1 MPPSEHTKTI
11 VAESTPPGVGGVSLI
26 RIAGPDSL
34 LYLTKITKGKKQ
46 NYKPRTVYHRSL
58 WDSRGGLIDRA
69 LVTFFKK
76 PNSYTGENIVEVSCH
91 GSPLVVTKII
101 SSLVS
106 LGAVLAEPGEY
117 TKRAFLNGKLNIL
130 QAEAVGEIISA
141 KTEQALRLNLKILNE
156 NNPKDLTSIRSSLV
170 LAASNIEHALDI
182 SDEDMGDGFFLNIIK
197 SLSYAHVKM
206 KKYIKNYKENRKHLH
221 PPTVVLYGKPNVGKS
236 TLFNAILNQ
245 DRAITN
251 KKPGTTRDT
260 IEQEVY
266 IGGLCVVLVDTAG
279 TRKTKNETEWEGVRR
294 TEDAVLNSDL
304 VLHVVESVDF
314 IKLKGNKIVV
324 YNKIDLIKN
333 KKTKDNTDTLVHVS
347 AKERIGIETLKEKIK
362 TQLLG
367 KKTKPST
374 STITTAR
381 QLQAI
386 TSSAAYLNK
395 ALKILNND
403 NPELELVAFELRE
416 SIEAL
421 SVLLGKTSVEDIMKN
436 VFNNFCV
443 GK

>member
-1 MPPSEHTKTI
+1 
-11 VAESTPPGVGGVSLI
+11 
-26 RIAGPDSL
+26 
-34 LYLTKITKGKKQ
+34 
-46 NYKPRTVYHRSL
+46 
-58 WDSRGGLIDRA
+58 
-69 LVTFFKK
+69 
-76 PNSYTGENIVEVSCH
+76 
-91 GSPLVVTKII
+91 VVTKII

-141 KTEQALRLNLKILNE
+141 KTEQALRLNLKVLNE
-156 NNPKDLTSIRSSLV
+156 NNPKDLTSIRSGLV

-182 SDEDMGDGFFLNIIK
+182 SDEDISGGFFLNIIK

-314 IKLKGNKIVV
+314 IKLKGNKIIV
-324 YNKIDLIKN
+324 YNKIDLTKN
-333 KKTKDNTDTLVHVS
+333 KKTKDNTDTLVYVS

-367 KKTKPST
+367 KKTKPGT

>member
-1 MPPSEHTKTI
+1 MPPSKHIKTI
-11 VAESTPPGVGGVSLI
+11 VAESSPPGVGGVSLI
-26 RIAGPDSL
+26 RISGPDSIS
-34 LYLTKITKGKKQ
+34 YLTKLTKTKPKT
-46 NYKPRTVYHRSL
+46 YRPRTVYHRPI
-58 WDSRGGLIDRA
+58 WDSRGELIDRA
-69 LVTFFKK
+69 LVTLFKK

-117 TKRAFLNGKLNIL
+117 TKRAFLNGKINIL
-130 QAEAVGEIISA
+130 QAEAVGEVISA
-141 KTEQALRLNLKILNE
+141 KTEQALKLNLKILNE
-156 NNPKDLTSIRSSLV
+156 NNPKDLTGIRSNLV

-182 SDEDMGDGFFLNIIK
+182 SDEDLGDGFFLNTIN
-197 SLSYAHVKM
+197 SLTYVQAKM

-236 TLFNAILNQ
+236 TLFNTILNQ
-245 DRAITN
+245 DRAITHKN
-251 KKPGTTRDT
+251 PGTTRDT

-279 TRKTKNETEWEGVRR
+279 TRKTKNETEEAGVRR
-294 TEDAVLNSDL
+294 TEDAVLHSDL
-304 VLHVVESVDF
+304 VLHVVEGVDYTE
-314 IKLKGNKIVV
+314 LKTTKIVV

-333 KKTKDNTDTLVHVS
+333 KKTKNNTNTTVYVS
-347 AKERIGIETLKEKIK
+347 AKEGTGIETLKEKIK

-367 KKTKPST
+367 KKTKPSA
-374 STITTAR
+374 SIITTAR

-386 TSSAAYLNK
+386 TDSAAS
-395 ALKILNND
+395 LKKSLQILNND

-436 VFNNFCV
+436 VFKNFCV